1 MIIHPSERAA
11 MSKGRK
17 PTGAKDFQWCEEE
30 MDFPQR
36 FGVRFVRGGE
46 VFEVRDEDDVPL
58 NDPTK

>member
-1 MIIHPSERAA
+1 

-17 PTGAKDFQWCEEE
+17 PTGAKDFQWREEE
-30 MDFPQR
+30 LDFPQR
-36 FGVRFVRGGE
+36 FGIRVVRGGE